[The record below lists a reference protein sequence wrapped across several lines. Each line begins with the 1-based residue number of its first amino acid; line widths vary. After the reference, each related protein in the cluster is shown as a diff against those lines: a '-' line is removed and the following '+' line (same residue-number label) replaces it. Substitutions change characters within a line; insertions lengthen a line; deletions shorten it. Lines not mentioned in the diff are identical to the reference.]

1 MTAVLRSRA
10 IYKIAVGAQDCILK
24 PKDGVLSLKYAN
36 SAQRI
41 FQTDFLI
48 EFGNYQIFA
57 STKTKELLVLG
68 PQNDIRGQ
76 NFANL
81 QRILHISKKIQ
92 GNLILSLQNTV

>member
-1 MTAVLRSRA
+1 MMTAVLRSRA

-48 EFGNYQIFA
+48 EFGNHQIFA
-57 STKTKELLVLG
+57 SQKPRTRSWALKTTSEAKTL
-68 PQNDIRGQ
+68 
-76 NFANL
+76 
-81 QRILHISKKIQ
+81 
-92 GNLILSLQNTV
+92 

>member
-1 MTAVLRSRA
+1 MMTAVLRSRA
-10 IYKIAVGAQDCILK
+10 IYKNAVGAQDCILK

-48 EFGNYQIFA
+48 EFGNHQIFA
-57 STKTKELLVLG
+57 STKTKDSFLG

-76 NFANL
+76 NFVNL

-92 GNLILSLQNTV
+92 RNHS